1 MAEIVLCD
9 DMDSLYGLIAGNIR
23 NERKKLCISQERLA
37 ERADISVDT
46 VKNVESG
53 RRAMNLDTY
62 LRIARALETTPIAL
76 MHEGQR
82 GEYME
87 RFFLLVAGREE
98 NEIDYVLYVVEH
110 LLKGLDRCLE

>member
-1 MAEIVLCD
+1 MF
-9 DMDSLYGLIAGNIR
+9 
-23 NERKKLCISQERLA
+23 RLQSD
-37 ERADISVDT
+37 RLSKMVFIMT
-46 VKNVESG
+46 F
-53 RRAMNLDTY
+53 
-62 LRIARALETTPIAL
+62 
-76 MHEGQR
+76 HEGQR